1 KGVGEMVEVV
11 LLIAKVVFASVIYLF
26 IFSIIRL
33 IYLDIK
39 SMNVS
44 KVNLDKG
51 FPTLRLKTRRE
62 LLPFKV
68 EDIYVLSKSMTI
80 GRQDKNDIVIKDS
93 FISGI
98 HAQFILERGE
108 VYIRDLDSKNGVF
121 INEKRVE
128 NNSKN
133 LLKDNDIIKI
143 GQIEFIFVKG

>member
-1 KGVGEMVEVV
+1 MVEVV
-11 LLIAKVVFASVIYLF
+11 LLIAKVFFASVIYLF

-51 FPTLRLKTRRE
+51 FPTLRLKTKRE

-68 EDIYVLSKSMTI
+68 EDIYVLYKSMTM

-98 HAQFILERGE
+98 HAQFIIENGE
-108 VYIRDLDSKNGVF
+108 VYLKDLDSKNGVF
-121 INEKRVE
+121 VNEKRLE
-128 NNSKN
+128 NNIKS

-143 GQIEFIFVKG
+143 GQVEFIFVKGE

>member
-1 KGVGEMVEVV
+1 MVEVV

-62 LLPFKV
+62 LLPLKLKIFMYCLKV
-68 EDIYVLSKSMTI
+68 
-80 GRQDKNDIVIKDS
+80 
-93 FISGI
+93 
-98 HAQFILERGE
+98 
-108 VYIRDLDSKNGVF
+108 
-121 INEKRVE
+121 
-128 NNSKN
+128 
-133 LLKDNDIIKI
+133 
-143 GQIEFIFVKG
+143 

>member
-1 KGVGEMVEVV
+1 MVEVV
-11 LLIAKVVFASVIYLF
+11 LLIAKVFFASVIYLF

>member
-1 KGVGEMVEVV
+1 MVEVV

>member
-1 KGVGEMVEVV
+1 MVEVI
-11 LLIAKVVFASVIYLF
+11 LLIAKVFFASVIYLF

-51 FPTLRLKTRRE
+51 FPTLRLKTKRG

-98 HAQFILERGE
+98 HAQFILENGE
-108 VYIRDLDSKNGVF
+108 VYLRDLGSKNGVF
-121 INEKRVE
+121 VNEKKLE
-128 NNSKN
+128 SNNKS
-133 LLKDNDIIKI
+133 LLKDSDIIKI
-143 GQIEFIFVKG
+143 GQVEFIFTNGE

>member
-1 KGVGEMVEVV
+1 MVEEI
-11 LLIAKVVFASVIYLF
+11 LLIAKVFFAPVIYLF

-51 FPTLRLKTRRE
+51 FPTLRLKTKRG

-98 HAQFILERGE
+98 HAQFILENGE
-108 VYIRDLDSKNGVF
+108 VYLRDLGSKNGVF
-121 INEKRVE
+121 VNEKKLE
-128 NNSKN
+128 SNNKS
-133 LLKDNDIIKI
+133 LLKDSDIIKI
-143 GQIEFIFVKG
+143 GQVEFIFTKGE

>member
-1 KGVGEMVEVV
+1 MIEVI
-11 LLIAKVVFASVIYLF
+11 LLIAKVFFTLIIYLF

-51 FPTLRLKTRRE
+51 FSTLRLRSKKE
-62 LLPFKV
+62 YLHFKV

-98 HAQFILERGE
+98 HAQFTIENGE
-108 VYIRDLDSKNGVF
+108 IYLKDLGSKNGTF
-121 INEKRVE
+121 INEEKLE
-128 NNSKN
+128 DNSKK
-133 LLKDNDIIKI
+133 LLKDRDILKI
-143 GQIEFIFVKG
+143 GQVEFVFTKGE

>member
-1 KGVGEMVEVV
+1 MVEVI
-11 LLIAKVVFASVIYLF
+11 LLIAKVFFASVIYLF

-51 FPTLRLKTRRE
+51 FPTLRLKTKRG

-98 HAQFILERGE
+98 HAQFILENGE
-108 VYIRDLDSKNGVF
+108 VYLRDLGSKNGVF
-121 INEKRVE
+121 VNEKKLE
-128 NNSKN
+128 SNNKS
-133 LLKDNDIIKI
+133 LLKDSDIIKI
-143 GQIEFIFVKG
+143 GQVEFIFTKGR

>member
-1 KGVGEMVEVV
+1 MVEVV

-80 GRQDKNDIVIKDS
+80 VRQDKNDIVIKDS

-108 VYIRDLDSKNGVF
+108 VYIRDLDSKN
-121 INEKRVE
+121 
-128 NNSKN
+128 
-133 LLKDNDIIKI
+133 
-143 GQIEFIFVKG
+143 

>member
-1 KGVGEMVEVV
+1 VGEMVEVV